1 MGLIELVITVCAI
14 AAPTN
19 CHEAHLQFAWSGSPQ
34 QCVMSA
40 PPYIARWIGEHPK
53 WNAVRWR
60 CEYPRPSERA
70 DLSQRLDQIDYRHSG
85 LGS

>member
-1 MGLIELVITVCAI
+1 MDLIELIITVCAI

-19 CHEAHLQFAWSGSPQ
+19 CHEAHVQFAWHGSPQ
-34 QCVMSA
+34 QCVMNA
-40 PPYIARWIGEHPK
+40 PPYIARWVGEHPK

-70 DLSQRLDQIDYRHSG
+70 DAANRLIRTAIS
-85 LGS
+85 SA